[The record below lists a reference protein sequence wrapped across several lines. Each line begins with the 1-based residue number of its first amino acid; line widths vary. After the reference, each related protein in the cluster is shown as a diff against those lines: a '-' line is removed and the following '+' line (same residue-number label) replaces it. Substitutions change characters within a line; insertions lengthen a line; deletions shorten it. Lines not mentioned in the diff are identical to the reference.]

1 MRQLQQTLIVKQEDV
16 TRLNQEGTRLV
27 ADLSH
32 AQKMLYDQQSATR
45 HIEQKLDT
53 LQETEQRCKRLE
65 AQLNEKNAYIQEL
78 KIQMDNDSRQTTEL
92 SKQAHHLELELT
104 VANTKLETQQAMTME
119 LRAYMERQETMTAG
133 RQ

>member
-1 MRQLQQTLIVKQEDV
+1 VKQEDV